1 MKQLEE
7 YMVQVIKRRT
17 KEAHNRYYSDSS
29 EQSDRKSWVLNHLS
43 QAVAVVDLIIW
54 SDSTEMALNEVEEN
68 PFAME
73 DHFGIMRE
81 QLAELTELIRG
92 SLSSIQRMSLVA
104 LITQD
109 VHCRDVVEQLH
120 QGNVQSQF
128 DFIWQQQ
135 LRYYLEED

>member
-17 KEAHNRYYSDSS
+17 KEAHSKYYSDSS
-29 EQSDRKSWVLNHLS
+29 EQNDRKSWVLNHLS
-43 QAVAVVDLIIW
+43 QAVAIVDQIIW
-54 SDSTEMALNEVEEN
+54 TDSTEMALNEVEEN

-92 SLSSIQRMSLVA
+92 NLSPI
-104 LITQD
+104 
-109 VHCRDVVEQLH
+109 
-120 QGNVQSQF
+120 
-128 DFIWQQQ
+128 
-135 LRYYLEED
+135 